1 MRFFLLVYQY
11 CPHEVA
17 ELTNT
22 INHIICFAIK
32 IRSTTSDIS
41 LKIGAKLQKIFE

>member
-1 MRFFLLVYQY
+1 MHFFLLVYQY
-11 CPHEVA
+11 CAHEVA
-17 ELTNT
+17 ELTDT

-41 LKIGAKLQKIFE
+41 LKSGAVT